1 MTAFVELMTNFIH
14 ILYTLTQN
22 IGFPSY
28 ALAIV
33 ILGVIVRILLLPLS
47 IMQMKSTIGMSE
59 IQPEIRELQTK
70 YGNNREKLSE
80 EMGKLYKEYDVR
92 PAAGCLPLLIQ
103 MPILYALF
111 RAMREYNF
119 SENASFFWIESLNNT
134 DALYIMPILLAVV
147 MFLQQ
152 KLSMPKGSEMAN
164 NPSMKVMLYFMPV
177 MMGFFALQFP
187 TGLCLYWITTSA
199 IMIFQQMFMN
209 RLRAKE
215 MEERKVEREK
225 RREEREKEL
234 EKQAKQGQNPSKR
247 KTKQQLK
254 NEHKAKKRN
263 SSTYQAPTKTGS
275 GATYKAPKK

>member
-1 MTAFVELMTNFIH
+1 MTAFVQVMTNFIH
-14 ILYTLTQN
+14 ILYGVTQT

-28 ALAIV
+28 ALAII
-33 ILGVIVRILLLPLS
+33 ILGIIVRILLLPLS

-59 IQPEIRELQTK
+59 IQPEIKELQTK
-70 YGNNREKLSE
+70 YANNREKMSE
-80 EMGKLYKEYDVR
+80 EMAKLYKEYDVR
-92 PAAGCLPLLIQ
+92 PAAGCLPILIQ
-103 MPILYALF
+103 MPILYSLF
-111 RAMREYNF
+111 RAMRQYNF
-119 SENASFFWIESLNNT
+119 SENASFLWIDSLNNT
-134 DALYIMPILLAVV
+134 DALYIMPVLLAVV

-152 KLSMPKGSEMAN
+152 KFSMPKGSEMAN

-187 TGLCLYWITTSA
+187 TGLCLYWITTSV
-199 IMIFQQMFMN
+199 IMVFQQIFMN

-215 MEERKVEREK
+215 VEERKIERE
-225 RREEREKEL
+225 RRRIEREQEL
-234 EKQAKQGQNPSKR
+234 EKQAKMGQNPSKK

-263 SSTYQAPTKTGS
+263 SNYKAPTKEGS

>member
-1 MTAFVELMTNFIH
+1 MTAFVQVMSNFIH
-14 ILYTLTQN
+14 ILYGVTQT

-28 ALAIV
+28 ALAII
-33 ILGVIVRILLLPLS
+33 ILGIIVRILLLPLS

-59 IQPEIRELQTK
+59 IQPEIKELQTK
-70 YGNNREKLSE
+70 YANNREKMSE
-80 EMGKLYKEYDVR
+80 EMAKLYKEYDVR
-92 PAAGCLPLLIQ
+92 PAAGCLPILIQ

-111 RAMREYNF
+111 RAMRQYNF
-119 SENASFFWIESLNNT
+119 SENASFLWIDSLNNT
-134 DALYIMPILLAVV
+134 DALYIMPVLLAVV

-187 TGLCLYWITTSA
+187 TGLCLYWITTSV
-199 IMIFQQMFMN
+199 IMVFQQIFMN

-215 MEERKVEREK
+215 VEERKIEREK
-225 RREEREKEL
+225 RRVQREQEL
-234 EKQAKQGQNPSKR
+234 EKQAKMGQNPSKK

-263 SSTYQAPTKTGS
+263 SNYKAPTKEGS